1 MMMNLEELKA
11 SGMLLDAGVRVPL
24 RPLRLFGW
32 RVRRSVTMWMPYP
45 LTLVLIG
52 RLYRSIGVT
61 YEEMERFTF
70 EQNMDFIVRHT
81 KAVSRI
87 IAAALVR
94 DYTLYRIIGRP
105 VAWWIRHRMEH
116 TYQAE
121 AMFQLLSLMSVQSF
135 MNIIRSAETVNPMT
149 PHLSHGG
156 KRS

>member
-1 MMMNLEELKA
+1 M
-11 SGMLLDAGVRVPL
+11 
-24 RPLRLFGW
+24 
-32 RVRRSVTMWMPYP
+32 
-45 LTLVLIG
+45 
-52 RLYRSIGVT
+52 T
-61 YEEMERFTF
+61 YEEMVRFTF